1 LKFPQMAKFE
11 TIYGIHAVKHTLE
24 QSPENILEIW
34 IQDNKRTAAT
44 LEQITQLSSG
54 LSLPIQYVSKQ
65 AIDNLSRK
73 KNHQG
78 VLIKYKQASSA
89 NISLNSLLEN
99 IKDMPLFL
107 VLDGVQDP
115 QNLGACL
122 RTANAAGVTAVII
135 PKDRAAKVN
144 ATVRKVASGAAEKT
158 PVITVTNIARTLK
171 DMKDAGIWIIGTA
184 ENATTTIFDE
194 DFNKSLAIVMG
205 GEGKGLRQNTRKKC
219 DAIVNIPMLGNI
231 ESLNISVATGVCLF
245 EVVRQRQN

>member
-1 LKFPQMAKFE
+1 M
-11 TIYGIHAVKHTLE
+11 
-24 QSPENILEIW
+24 
-34 IQDNKRTAAT
+34 
-44 LEQITQLSSG
+44 
-54 LSLPIQYVSKQ
+54 
-65 AIDNLSRK
+65 
-73 KNHQG
+73 
-78 VLIKYKQASSA
+78 
-89 NISLNSLLEN
+89 
-99 IKDMPLFL
+99 
-107 VLDGVQDP
+107 
-115 QNLGACL
+115 
-122 RTANAAGVTAVII
+122 
-135 PKDRAAKVN
+135 N

-231 ESLNISVATGVCLF
+231 ESLNISVATGICLF